1 MINKLNKKGNLP
13 AIVFVFSKK
22 SLNYLAEYSAENLNL
37 VTSEER
43 RKIATFFERSISK
56 LKEHDREILQ
66 LLTLK
71 NLLIRGIG
79 IHHGDL
85 LSICKEIVELLLE
98 NNLIKLLFATDS
110 FAMGLNMPAKS
121 VIFNT
126 IRKHDGKSFRTL
138 HNGEYTQMC
147 GRAGRRGIDTEG
159 SAFIFIPNKEEFPN
173 VYDLKP
179 MMDSKGEYLESK
191 FKLNYQI
198 IINSYSSDSF
208 KAK

>member
-22 SLNYLAEYSAENLNL
+22 SLNYLAEYAAENLNL

-43 RKIATFFERSISK
+43 RKIATFFERSVSR
-56 LKEHDREILQ
+56 LKPHDREILQ
-66 LLTLK
+66 LMTLK

-121 VIFNT
+121 VIFNS
-126 IRKHDGKSFRTL
+126 IRKHDGKAFRTL

-159 SAFIFIPNKEEFPN
+159 SAYIFIPGKEEFPN
-173 VYDLKP
+173 IYDLKL

-208 KAK
+208 KVP